1 MGPANM
7 KKNYIAPE
15 LGTELVEEESMMAA
29 SITSVG
35 GDSGIEIGTGE
46 TPEEADVKGNF
57 YGESIFE

>member
-1 MGPANM
+1 M

-15 LGTELVEEESMMAA
+15 LSEQLMMEEQMIAA
-29 SITSVG
+29 SITTVG

-57 YGESIFE
+57 FGDAVWE